1 MLEVCF
7 PDSFLKGKERNLIE
21 SFIVQQADKEE
32 EKFGHSNPSITSI
45 TDTRLLSSTYLP
57 KVTKTSLCGFSK
69 MRFISQNTVGFQTSG
84 HFGGPQLNCATIW
97 TYSSLHCWADTQNI
111 ASRLPSKC
119 NEVQL
124 FPVWLKMSTNIIGNF
139 RPSVGKTNLDQ
150 LYSSINH
157 HKTTANPSDHI

>member
-32 EKFGHSNPSITSI
+32 EKVGHSNPSITSI

-57 KVTKTSLCGFSK
+57 IATTTSLCGFLK
-69 MRFISQNTVGFQTSG
+69 MRFISHNTVGFQTSG

-111 ASRLPSKC
+111 HCLTPSKQ
-119 NEVQL
+119 VQRSAVISGL
-124 FPVWLKMSTNIIGNF
+124 AQNVNKYHWQVI
-139 RPSVGKTNLDQ
+139 SVRLWAR
-150 LYSSINH
+150 LIWINC
-157 HKTTANPSDHI
+157 TAL